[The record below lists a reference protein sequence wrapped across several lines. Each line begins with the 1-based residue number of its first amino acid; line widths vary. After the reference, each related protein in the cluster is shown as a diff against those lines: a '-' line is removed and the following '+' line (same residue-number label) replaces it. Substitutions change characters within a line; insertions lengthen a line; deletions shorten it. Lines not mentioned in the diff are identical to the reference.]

1 VREMLVDFWNASR
14 PATCASEGTS
24 DAALDAQPGHLYR
37 NAQGFEYE
45 RFIVATVLAY
55 TTPAMGHLFPMS
67 ALLTEL
73 RDRGHDIALRTLAAG
88 VETGLGL
95 GFATAA
101 VDPRIEAITLGDA
114 DAPNTQVALKHALS
128 AFARHAEYEGP
139 IWPPRSTRLAL
150 TW

>member
-1 VREMLVDFWNASR
+1 MLVGWQDAAST
-14 PATCASEGTS
+14 ACASAGTS
-24 DAALDAQPGHLYR
+24 DAALDAGGPSLGALT
-37 NAQGFEYE
+37 GIEYE
-45 RFIVATVLAY
+45 RFIVATILAY

-101 VDPRIEAITLGDA
+101 VDP
-114 DAPNTQVALKHALS
+114 
-128 AFARHAEYEGP
+128 
-139 IWPPRSTRLAL
+139 
-150 TW
+150 